1 VYKSKT
7 LPIIQRVQ
15 RLGLLAICPTMPT
28 TPTAALDCLYGI
40 PPIDIYMEGLA
51 LKAMARLMRSM
62 ARLGRPR
69 KAVGPSGPH
78 FPCDH
83 ETDFLPARLY
93 EVVIKSRKEWEEQGS
108 PVSIGPVVNCFTDG

>member
-1 VYKSKT
+1 M
-7 LPIIQRVQ
+7 RN
-15 RLGLLAICPTMPT
+15 
-28 TPTAALDCLYGI
+28 TPSAALEYLYDI

-51 LKAMARLMRSM
+51 LKAMARLMQSGQWLDWAGRGRRLARRRHIDQRTRLSSM
-62 ARLGRPR
+62 DSEIQL
-69 KAVGPSGPH
+69 
-78 FPCDH
+78 PCDH